1 MIKMSNS
8 IWFLLLGVLAT
19 WVIGSLLSEWRM
31 QTGNYIVE
39 QVLSTILEAPMIALT
54 LIWLIVSFPFIFLWK
69 FFRNAIRGVTI
80 DHWNAVKIP
89 KYWVCGSLRLCYDSR
104 ARALT
109 NKVFLV
115 RLVRPRG
122 IVHRP
127 LLDRR
132 EKL

>member
-1 MIKMSNS
+1 MSDC

-19 WVIGSLLSEWRM
+19 WVIGSLLFEWRAR
-31 QTGNYIVE
+31 TGNYVIE
-39 QVLSTILEAPMIALT
+39 QVLDAFLEAPVIALA

-80 DHWNAVKIP
+80 DRWNAVKIP
-89 KYWVCGSLRLCYDSR
+89 KYWVCGSLRLCYDNR
-104 ARALT
+104 AKALT

-122 IVHRP
+122 IVHLP
-127 LLDRR
+127 LLDKR
-132 EKL
+132 EKP